1 MNRRKKITISICVLL
16 TALDIVACGQVKEDE
31 VVRIKDTCNH
41 DPSEEYSLS
50 IEDFWK
56 TQDIGSEKDD
66 AEKRVKF
73 ATGLEIVYP
82 DMWQGKVVLETDVNT
97 LAVCEKGNA
106 DAGIGGDLFYLCFY
120 EHENDTV
127 VLYDWDKVLGVYQ
140 QGGKEY
146 VLVQDFPGD
155 RCYSEDDQSL
165 IDAYMELQNTIDKV
179 AVKTDDMD
187 GYLECGIE
195 NLDWVQYESDWE

>member
-1 MNRRKKITISICVLL
+1 MNRNKKIAILLGVLL
-16 TALDIVACGQVKEDE
+16 ITLNNAACGQAVES
-31 VVRIKDTCNH
+31 IN
-41 DPSEEYSLS
+41 SEKEYSLS

-56 TQDIGSEKDD
+56 IEDIDSEKN
-66 AEKRVKF
+66 ATEKGVKF

-82 DMWQGKVVLETDVNT
+82 DIWWGKIELTTDVNT

-127 VLYDWDKVLGVYQ
+127 VIYDWDKVLGLYK

-155 RCYSEDDQSL
+155 RCYSEDEQSL
-165 IDAYMELQNTIDKV
+165 IDAYMELKNI
-179 AVKTDDMD
+179 
-187 GYLECGIE
+187 
-195 NLDWVQYESDWE
+195 